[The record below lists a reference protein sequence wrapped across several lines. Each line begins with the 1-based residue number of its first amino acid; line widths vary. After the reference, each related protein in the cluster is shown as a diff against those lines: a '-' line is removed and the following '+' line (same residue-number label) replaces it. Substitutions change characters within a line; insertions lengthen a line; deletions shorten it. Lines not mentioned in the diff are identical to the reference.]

1 MNSFESR
8 KLAVIQY
15 LLSLKDEQSIIK
27 FETLISEDEESEE
40 QKTDWFDVLPETVRK
55 SYEQGMKD
63 IEEGK
68 VLSVEE
74 MLKKMSPDG

>member
-8 KLAVIQY
+8 KLAVIEY

-74 MLKKMSPDG
+74 MLKKYES

>member
-74 MLKKMSPDG
+74 MLKKYES